1 MIGGWGSLPLDEALL
16 DRLPNLRL
24 LIYGAGSAKH
34 LMTPAALSRGIRLTT
49 AVSVNA
55 QPVAEYCLGIILT
68 ALKRVFS
75 FREAFLNGDPQQIWW
90 GDRPKFDGGYYQK
103 KIGLVGLGE
112 ISKYLARLLKA
123 FDFEVF
129 VCSGYLTPE
138 IAQELDVQ
146 AADLSWIM
154 ANCDLVSI
162 HSADTPR
169 NRDLINRENLAL
181 LRPGSAFLNTA
192 RGAVVNEPALIER
205 LEQGDIW
212 AFLDVTLEEPP
223 AKGHPF
229 YTLPNCVLTPHI
241 SGSIGTETFRLG
253 DFCLLELKNYF
264 SQRPLQGEI
273 AKEMIATRA

>member
-1 MIGGWGSLPLDEALL
+1 
-16 DRLPNLRL
+16 
-24 LIYGAGSAKH
+24 
-34 LMTPAALSRGIRLTT
+34 
-49 AVSVNA
+49 
-55 QPVAEYCLGIILT
+55 
-68 ALKRVFS
+68 
-75 FREAFLNGDPQQIWW
+75 
-90 GDRPKFDGGYYQK
+90 
-103 KIGLVGLGE
+103 
-112 ISKYLARLLKA
+112 
-123 FDFEVF
+123 
-129 VCSGYLTPE
+129 
-138 IAQELDVQ
+138 
-146 AADLSWIM
+146 M